1 MAGEKPF
8 KKKAKKKKKKRKI
21 QKENEGQCM
30 YGISIL
36 SSLSHVCH
44 IIYNFVLRVQYNLL
58 FIYLC

>member
-8 KKKAKKKKKKRKI
+8 KKKAKKKKKRKI